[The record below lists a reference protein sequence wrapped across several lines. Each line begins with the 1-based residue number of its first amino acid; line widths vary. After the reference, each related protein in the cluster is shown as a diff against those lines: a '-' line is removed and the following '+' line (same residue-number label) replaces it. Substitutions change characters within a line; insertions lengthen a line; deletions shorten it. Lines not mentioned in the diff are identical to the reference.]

1 MTEVGGEGGDGGF
14 GEAIGFGADPVPGA
28 AELEDESGDF
38 VFGGR
43 FYFSKRGFGL
53 AVGVG
58 EFGQGDR
65 LQLEPPG

>member
-38 VFGGR
+38 GFDGR
-43 FYFSKRGFGL
+43 FGLAEGGVGL

-58 EFGQGDR
+58 EFN
-65 LQLEPPG
+65 